1 VGASGAYYIAS
12 GATKIYA
19 NDSSIVGSI
28 GVIAEWVNYGDLL
41 RWAKLKDVTLKAG
54 SLKDAGSPTREM
66 TTEERAYLQGL
77 IDNMHTQFIND
88 VAKGRNLKVDQIK
101 AIANGRVWTGDQA
114 APLKLIDEVGDF
126 QKAVKETAKSVG
138 ISGEPTLV
146 RPEKEKRTL
155 LDVLFG
161 DLSDILPD
169 RAKMLQTNVGF
180 YYLWR

>member
-1 VGASGAYYIAS
+1 
-12 GATKIYA
+12 
-19 NDSSIVGSI
+19 
-28 GVIAEWVNYGDLL
+28 
-41 RWAKLKDVTLKAG
+41 
-54 SLKDAGSPTREM
+54 
-66 TTEERAYLQGL
+66 
-77 IDNMHTQFIND
+77 MHSQFIND

-161 DLSDILPD
+161 DISDILPD